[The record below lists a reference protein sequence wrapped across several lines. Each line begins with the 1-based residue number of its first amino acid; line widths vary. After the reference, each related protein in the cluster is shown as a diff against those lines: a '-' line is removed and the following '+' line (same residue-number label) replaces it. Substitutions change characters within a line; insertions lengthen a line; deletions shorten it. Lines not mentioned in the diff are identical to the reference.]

1 MQKSSKESPM
11 QSRQYFFWF
20 TGIVSTLIVLVG
32 CAQQAAIR
40 RLTPTEQQEFR
51 AYSKVMT
58 AKQVR
63 AYLARETTA
72 SRAAYLDEI
81 GVSERFQALTAQDQK
96 SVLAGYIR
104 KGMSAE
110 ALHFL
115 WGDPY
120 YTKGRPGYYEHWFY
134 QGPSVALAETGNQR
148 YNFGSQVQVIM
159 INGQVDGW
167 LDFIPSHDDD
177 DSDSKGDS
185 GGCEGCS

>member
-1 MQKSSKESPM
+1 MQP
-11 QSRQYFFWF
+11 RQYFSWF
-20 TGIVSTLIVLVG
+20 AGIVSVLMVLVG

-40 RLTPTEQQEFR
+40 RLPPTEQQEFR
-51 AYSKVMT
+51 AYRKVMT

-63 AYLARETTA
+63 TYLARETTTA
-72 SRAAYLDEI
+72 RAAYLDEI
-81 GVSERFQALTAQDQK
+81 GVTDRFQALTEQDRE

-120 YTKGRPGYYEHWFY
+120 YTKGRPGHYEHWFY
-134 QGPSVALAETGNQR
+134 LGSSLALAETGNQR
-148 YNFGSQVQVIM
+148 YNFGSQVRVTM
-159 INGQVDGW
+159 VNGQVDDW